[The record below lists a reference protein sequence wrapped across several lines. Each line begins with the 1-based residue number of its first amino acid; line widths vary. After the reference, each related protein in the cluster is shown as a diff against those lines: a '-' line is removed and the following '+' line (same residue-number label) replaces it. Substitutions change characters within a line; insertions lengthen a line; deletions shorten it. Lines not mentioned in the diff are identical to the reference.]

1 MSFVTELFSIFE
13 KKEKFFFI
21 SFLFLAIILAV
32 VEMFSISLIAPLIKL
47 MIEGQAFNNFVAN
60 KLNLIFFLNFNF
72 IESLMIFLFFLFLI
86 YLFKSCFAIFFT
98 YYINKFAYNFKAKLS
113 ENILKYYLNSDYK
126 FFIYNNSSIILRNV
140 MEECDLFVTNALY
153 PSFTFFTDLFM
164 TLALI
169 FLIFYFQP
177 ITSLLIFAFLVFFSL
192 LFYFL
197 VKKKTKKIGQA
208 RIDNDLNRIKNI
220 QEFAMN
226 IIDIKLYN
234 LENELLN
241 RYKISNRQAAEA
253 TKLQNILQE
262 LPRIFLEFLAI
273 ILFIIII
280 VFIFY
285 FKKNQFTEALP
296 IIGIYAA
303 VSFKVLPS
311 INRIMSAIQRLG
323 FGRASLSTLN
333 KIIKNLRDQEKLI
346 NDNKE
351 KSNQLT
357 FKKNI
362 VFENI
367 FFKYENK
374 KDFLVENLSF
384 NIKKNSIILING
396 NSGKGKT
403 TILNLII
410 GLLKPSSG
418 KILIDHFELNELN
431 NKSWL
436 KNIGYVAQHT
446 NLFDDTI
453 KNNII
458 LSLKKEFDEKKFQKA
473 IDYSCLDNFVKNLN
487 HGIETHI
494 GERGLQISGGQKQR
508 IGIARAL
515 YRNPEILILDEATNA
530 LDKKTEDE
538 ILAKLQ
544 ELKKNTTILVVKHKN
559 INESIFDDVINL

>member
-1 MSFVTELFSIFE
+1 
-13 KKEKFFFI
+13 
-21 SFLFLAIILAV
+21 
-32 VEMFSISLIAPLIKL
+32 
-47 MIEGQAFNNFVAN
+47 
-60 KLNLIFFLNFNF
+60 
-72 IESLMIFLFFLFLI
+72 
-86 YLFKSCFAIFFT
+86 
-98 YYINKFAYNFKAKLS
+98 
-113 ENILKYYLNSDYK
+113 
-126 FFIYNNSSIILRNV
+126 
-140 MEECDLFVTNALY
+140 
-153 PSFTFFTDLFM
+153 
-164 TLALI
+164 
-169 FLIFYFQP
+169 
-177 ITSLLIFAFLVFFSL
+177 
-192 LFYFL
+192 
-197 VKKKTKKIGQA
+197 
-208 RIDNDLNRIKNI
+208 
-220 QEFAMN
+220 
-226 IIDIKLYN
+226 
-234 LENELLN
+234 LLN
-241 RYKISNRQAAEA
+241 KYKISNRQAAEA

-285 FKKNQFTEALP
+285 FEKNKFTEALP

-323 FGRASLSTLN
+323 FGRASLSALN
-333 KIIKNLRDQEKLI
+333 KIIDNLRVQEKLI

-357 FKKNI
+357 FKKSI

-374 KDFLVENLSF
+374 KDFIVENLSF

-538 ILAKLQ
+538 ILGKLQ